1 MDHTRMVIP
10 IGKEADEDEYIGA
23 DQTMNDFTMAL
34 AFNEKRH
41 TENIE
46 GSKSVTQTWR
56 MKERVID

>member
-1 MDHTRMVIP
+1 MVIP